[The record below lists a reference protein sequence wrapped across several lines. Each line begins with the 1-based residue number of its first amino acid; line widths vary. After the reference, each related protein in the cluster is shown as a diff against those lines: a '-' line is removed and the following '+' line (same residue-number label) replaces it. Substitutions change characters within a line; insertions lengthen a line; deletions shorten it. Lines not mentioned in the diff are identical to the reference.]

1 MGRLNVLRWSWLRC
15 VKVPIVVVITSCKG
29 HLVVVN
35 TLYKDL
41 MMVGSYV
48 VYTSLIGCNYLV

>member
-1 MGRLNVLRWSWLRC
+1 M
-15 VKVPIVVVITSCKG
+15 VVITSCKG

-35 TLYKDL
+35 TLYKNP